1 MTPLVKILLFVC
13 VMLMLASAATLI
25 IYTAREKRER
35 LRQRFASIS
44 MRTETLATTVPLMRA
59 DPLARQGFLQQLA
72 GVFGIDFARVD
83 LYPVKWWVALV
94 AALLIARVL
103 AFLLAVIFGDY
114 IILLVPLLWVVI
126 SRSIFGWWE
135 RKRRQKLLDQ
145 FPDALSMI
153 VRAVRVGLPVAEAIR
168 IVALKSPEPI
178 GTEFTRVAGEINVGM
193 PMDEAL
199 KQMSSRTGVAEYRFF
214 ATALALQAQTGGGLS
229 ETLDN
234 LGDVIRRR
242 IALRAR
248 GFAMASEAR
257 TSTLVLSGL
266 PFATA
271 LVLFIT
277 DSDYI
282 GPLFTDPFGQKL
294 LGVALLLLGC
304 GTLSMRA
311 IIGKT
316 LS

>member
-25 IYTAREKRER
+25 MYTARQKRER
-35 LRQRFASIS
+35 LRLRFASIS
-44 MRTETLATTVPLMRA
+44 PRTETVATTVPLMRA

-72 GVFGIDFARVD
+72 GLFGIDFARTE
-83 LYPVKWWVALV
+83 LYPVKWWAVLV
-94 AALLIARVL
+94 AALLITRLVT
-103 AFLLAVIFGDY
+103 FLLGVVFGDY
-114 IILLVPLLWVVI
+114 VILLIPPLWVVI
-126 SRSIFGWWE
+126 SRSLFGWWE
-135 RKRRQKLLDQ
+135 RKRRQQLLDQ

-242 IALRAR
+242 IALQAR
-248 GFAMASEAR
+248 GYALASEAR
-257 TSTLVLSGL
+257 TSTYVLGGL
-266 PFATA
+266 PFFTLLMLYFANP
-271 LVLFIT
+271 
-277 DSDYI
+277 DYI
-282 GPLFTDPFGQKL
+282 SPLFVDPLGHKL
-294 LGVALLLLGC
+294 LGVAILLLG
-304 GTLSMRA
+304 GGMLVMRSIISKALS
-311 IIGKT
+311 
-316 LS
+316 